1 MKFGTLQQ
9 MVNQIAV
16 SWPKIEI
23 FKIQDG
29 GGRQMAVAAILK
41 IAFVAITHRRFS
53 DFGEILCEEVEWH
66 PEKGHMTK
74 TANY

>member
-16 SWPKIEI
+16 SWPKLKFLK
-23 FKIQDG
+23 FK
-29 GGRQMAVAAILK
+29 MAVAAILK

-53 DFGEILCEEVEWH
+53 DFGEILCEDAEWH
-66 PEKGHMTK
+66 PDKGHMTK
-74 TANY
+74 TAN

>member
-1 MKFGTLQQ
+1 MQFSTLQQ

-23 FKIQDG
+23 LKFK
-29 GGRQMAVAAILK
+29 MTVAAIFK

-53 DFGEILCEEVEWH
+53 DFGEILCEEAEWH
-66 PEKGHMTK
+66 Q
-74 TANY
+74 

>member
-23 FKIQDG
+23 FKIQQ
-29 GGRQMAVAAILK
+29 QMVNQIAVSWPKIEIFKIQDILK

-53 DFGEILCEEVEWH
+53 DFGEILCEEAE
-66 PEKGHMTK
+66 
-74 TANY
+74 

>member
-29 GGRQMAVAAILK
+29 GGRHLENR
-41 IAFVAITHRRFS
+41 FCGHSLTHRRFS
-53 DFGEILCEEVEWH
+53 DFGEILCEEAEWH
-66 PEKGHMTK
+66 SDKGHMTK